1 MGGTVRIGIFRKFGL
16 FALVTGVLPLVIT
29 VLILSS
35 RMHDEFIG
43 VMETNYSQM
52 TLSLQDR
59 LDSTLGVYDTITTMP
74 YYYSFNPEENY
85 LPFDIFRRIFYG
97 TGYDD
102 ETMEE
107 DRRRDVESFLLNLIR
122 SDSYI
127 LSAYFIGLDS
137 DGSMLSFGVDSA
149 TGFHLGYDDYY
160 LIQDWNVHD
169 KTDRRMQ
176 IHPFRTQSTGHRI
189 FTVSRNYFDIRGNVQ
204 DLGYVGTLYLNI
216 DARRIANIVSSA
228 KGGRNDGIL
237 LTHDGIC
244 WYSDNPA
251 DIGKPFA
258 IDDDKRLFYSA
269 DSRYGVV
276 SNIVVD
282 PGDSYRAVETLYTL
296 AFGLLFLSVI
306 LFSIGIMSVSKRF
319 SKQMEGLFR
328 GMDRVEKGDFDVP
341 ALKDNGDELGLL
353 YDRFRNMGTALKAY
367 IDKAY
372 SAQLRQKEAECTAL
386 KSQIY
391 PHFLY
396 NTLEVI
402 RMSAIDDGNTHTA
415 EMIEALS
422 EQIHYL
428 IGPVKDFVPLSHE
441 INIVRKYIFLLNCRV
456 EGAIEFKA
464 PDDTEDIIVPK
475 LILQPLV
482 ENAYI
487 HGLKPKGSKGCI
499 EIDVQRKED
508 TAEITVMDNG
518 VCIDKAGLERI
529 DAIFRSSE
537 IGIKDEYEW
546 KSIGLKNVY
555 DRIKLI
561 YGDEYSLSVDSVP
574 GVGTVFTIRIPY
586 RGGYDGTPG
595 DGR

>member
-1 MGGTVRIGIFRKFGL
+1 MRIGIFRKFGL
-16 FALVTGVLPLVIT
+16 FALITGILPLVIT

-35 RMHDEFIG
+35 RMHDEFLG
-43 VMETNYSQM
+43 VMEANYSQM

-74 YYYSFNPEENY
+74 YYYSFDPEENY
-85 LPFDIFRRIFYG
+85 LPFDVFRRIFYG
-97 TGYDD
+97 TGYDK

-127 LSAYFIGLDS
+127 LSAYFIGQDS

-160 LIQDWNVHD
+160 LIQDWKVHD
-169 KTDRRMQ
+169 KADRRMQ

-189 FTVSRNYFDIRGNVQ
+189 FTVSRNYFDIRGDVR

-216 DARRIANIVSSA
+216 DARRIGNIVSTA
-228 KGGRNDGIL
+228 KGSRSDDIIL
-237 LTHDGIC
+237 LHDGIC
-244 WYSDNPA
+244 WYSDNA
-251 DIGKPFA
+251 DNIGRPFA
-258 IDDDKRLFYSA
+258 AADNHLLFYAA

-276 SNIVVD
+276 ANIAVNPD
-282 PGDSYRAVETLYTL
+282 DSYGVIENLYVL
-296 AFGLLFLSVI
+296 AFGLMLLSAV
-306 LFSIGIMSVSKRF
+306 LFSLGIAFISKRF
-319 SKQMEGLFR
+319 SNQMKDLFR

-341 ALKDNGDELGLL
+341 AAKNNSDELGLL
-353 YDRFRNMGTALKAY
+353 YERFRNMGTALKAY

-372 SAQLRQKEAECTAL
+372 SAQLRQKEAECTAI

-402 RMSAIDDGNTHTA
+402 RMSAIDYGNTHTA

-428 IGPVKDFVPLSHE
+428 IGPVKDFVPFSYE
-441 INIVRKYIFLLNCRV
+441 ISIVRKYIFLLNCRV

-487 HGLKPKGSKGCI
+487 HGLKPKGSRGSI
-499 EIDVQRKED
+499 EIDVQRKNGS
-508 TAEITVMDNG
+508 AEIAVMDNG
-518 VCIDKAGLERI
+518 VGMTREGIDRI
-529 DAIFRSSE
+529 NEIFSGSE

-555 DRIKLI
+555 DRIRLI
-561 YGDEYSLSVDSVP
+561 YGEEYGLSVDSAP
-574 GVGTVFTIRIPY
+574 GIGTVFTIRIPY
-586 RGGYDGTPG
+586 RGGNDGASG

>member
-1 MGGTVRIGIFRKFGL
+1 MGGAVRIGIFRKFGL

-74 YYYSFNPEENY
+74 YYYSFDPEENY

-216 DARRIANIVSSA
+216 DARRIESIVRSV

-282 PGDSYRAVETLYTL
+282 PDDSYRAVETLYTL

-353 YDRFRNMGTALKAY
+353 YDRFRNMGTALN
-367 IDKAY
+367 
-372 SAQLRQKEAECTAL
+372 SLLQKEISSAAGKIKAVDLSLGMENPNGEEGL
-386 KSQIY
+386 DNMDISYKISKR
-391 PHFLY
+391 FL
-396 NTLEVI
+396 ND
-402 RMSAIDDGNTHTA
+402 R
-415 EMIEALS
+415 
-422 EQIHYL
+422 
-428 IGPVKDFVPLSHE
+428 F
-441 INIVRKYIFLLNCRV
+441 NIVIGGTISTGSNAAESNKESFIDNISV
-456 EGAIEFKA
+456 EYRLDNSGTRYVKVFHNKNYESVL
-464 PDDTEDIIVPK
+464 E
-475 LILQPLV
+475 
-482 ENAYI
+482 
-487 HGLKPKGSKGCI
+487 G
-499 EIDVQRKED
+499 
-508 TAEITVMDNG
+508 EITETGAGIVLRKKMLRLKELFTFKRK
-518 VCIDKAGLERI
+518 KAI
-529 DAIFRSSE
+529 TQAN
-537 IGIKDEYEW
+537 DET
-546 KSIGLKNVY
+546 N
-555 DRIKLI
+555 DR
-561 YGDEYSLSVDSVP
+561 
-574 GVGTVFTIRIPY
+574 
-586 RGGYDGTPG
+586 
-595 DGR
+595 

>member
-1 MGGTVRIGIFRKFGL
+1 MRIGIFRKFGL

-102 ETMEE
+102 ESMEE

-137 DGSMLSFGVDSA
+137 DGSMLSF
-149 TGFHLGYDDYY
+149 
-160 LIQDWNVHD
+160 
-169 KTDRRMQ
+169 
-176 IHPFRTQSTGHRI
+176 
-189 FTVSRNYFDIRGNVQ
+189 VSRNYFDIRGNVQ

-216 DARRIANIVSSA
+216 DARRIESIVRSV

-276 SNIVVD
+276 SNIVVNPD
-282 PGDSYRAVETLYTL
+282 DSYRAVETLYTL

-518 VCIDKAGLERI
+518 VGIDKAGLERI